1 MAPKYKLTYFNARG
15 RAEPARLLFVAAD
28 VEYEDVRITFEEW
41 PALKETTPMGGLP
54 TLEVDGVT
62 LCQSLAIA
70 RFVARDVG
78 LAGKSN
84 LEQAQADMYVDE
96 INEVLP
102 KMGGLMFITDE
113 AVKAEKMKELDEMI
127 VTKYSKLEKLIGTT
141 GYMVGNRILWC
152 DLVFFNIAF
161 NVENY
166 KPGTLENYPK
176 LAKVVENVKLNSRI
190 AAYLAG
196 RPETP
201 F

>member
-28 VEYEDVRITFEEW
+28 VEFEDVRVTFEEW

-127 VTKYSKLEKLIGTT
+127 VTKYSKLEKLIGST